1 MREDSIIEEVRK
13 YRDEHAAKFGY
24 DIRAIAEDARK
35 RQQESGRK
43 VVSFA
48 HPERHTRRV
57 PRP

>member
-1 MREDSIIEEVRK
+1 MREDSIVEEVRK

-48 HPERHTRRV
+48 RPERHARNVAR
-57 PRP
+57 

>member
-1 MREDSIIEEVRK
+1 MYEDSIVEEVGK
-13 YRDEHAAKFGY
+13 FRDEWAARFGY

-43 VVSFA
+43 VVSLA
-48 HPERHTRRV
+48 HPERRARPI